1 VRTGPYTGWIRAWI
15 INFWSRLEDGDTAY
29 QHVLALLRNSTLSNL
44 FDTHPPFQ
52 IDGNFGGTAG
62 IAEMLLQ
69 NHAGEISL
77 LPALPKAWAKGSI
90 TGLKA
95 RGGVEVDI
103 AWRGGKPVSATLKTA
118 LAGEH
123 RIRAPL
129 GARIAEVR
137 SGGRKIALAPPVDDT
152 VKLVVKPG
160 QVYQVAFA

>member
-1 VRTGPYTGWIRAWI
+1 
-15 INFWSRLEDGDTAY
+15 
-29 QHVLALLRNSTLSNL
+29 VLVLLRNSTLSNP

-69 NHAGEISL
+69 SHAGEISL
-77 LPALPKAWAKGSI
+77 LPALPKAWAEGRV

-103 AWRGGKPVSATLKTA
+103 AWRGRKPASATLKTA

-123 RIRAPL
+123 RIRAPR
-129 GARIAEVR
+129 GTRMAEVR
-137 SGGRKIALAPPVDDT
+137 SGGGKIALAPPVDET
-152 VKLVVKPG
+152 VKLAVKPG
-160 QVYQVAFA
+160 QIYQIAFA